1 MVLQS
6 REVWQDTMHTLLLA
20 DDHIAMRAALRRI
33 IQADSRLL
41 LLGEAVNLGET
52 LARAAQLRPS
62 ILLLDLHMP
71 DQLEFD
77 PAYVKDQLAA
87 SCGHVLAMSVWQD
100 SESDQLA
107 HSYGASR
114 VLDKANFASE
124 FQRVIQS
131 LASKSAVV
139 CN

>member
-1 MVLQS
+1 
-6 REVWQDTMHTLLLA
+6 MHTLLLA
-20 DDHIAMRAALRRI
+20 DDHVSMRAALRRI
-33 IQADSRLL
+33 IESDSQLL

-77 PAYVKDQLAA
+77 PAFVKDQLSAC
-87 SCGHVLAMSVWQD
+87 CGCVLAMSVWQD

-107 HSYGASR
+107 QSYGAAR

-124 FQRVIQS
+124 FRQAIQS
-131 LASKSAVV
+131 LPASPFTL